1 MRFDLINI
9 VKESLAAKIIA
20 TFVLLLF
27 IPSSF
32 TAAFFIYDKNKHE
45 KLEIIHSGFMLL
57 EVVVLLSKPGLIE
70 KSREKL
76 KNEVVGVFWDKDIA
90 QVAIYNRNGEPLLN
104 KTIKDSTAVKG
115 SYEETVRDRIAVF
128 KKLSSGSFPLFF
140 EDKDSF
146 KYYSPVFSGPK
157 VVINAGTLKANNKNL
172 ANDEIIGFV
181 YLQRDK
187 SVLKSK
193 TFKATLTFLLL
204 FTVSFL
210 VANAFIFYVAR
221 RITKPLDLLTEEVK
235 FLEQGKK
242 TKGINLNTEDEI
254 GKLASAFNRL
264 SKTIKTREKALEET
278 STQLLMAFEA
288 SNEGLYDFDFST
300 NNILFSPT
308 WYTML
313 GYEPYEIPSTV
324 ETVNKL
330 IHPEDRELVHKAELK
345 YITLKK
351 ERLMLEFRLRT
362 KSGDYKWI
370 ASRGKTV
377 EFDSNGKPKRLMG
390 AHIDITELKEAEQQI
405 KELSRQILSAQEIER
420 QKIARELHDNIAQ
433 NLSSLKILFQTLF
446 AGEADLSV
454 EAKDKAKHITDTIQ
468 SCIKDVRNMSYDLC
482 PPEIDQL
489 GLVKAVA
496 KFCEDFS
503 KREKTEIDFSAL
515 GVNEDLLDREINI
528 NLYRIVQEA
537 LNNIKNHAEA
547 TSITIKLI
555 SSFPEIILR
564 IEDDGKGFDVK
575 KRKVAALSEKRMGL
589 ENMKERVRLL
599 SGEIRFQAKKNK
611 GTIIVV
617 KIPYKE
623 ESKWS
628 QTKES

>member
-1 MRFDLINI
+1 MRFDFISEI
-9 VKESLAAKIIA
+9 KKSLAARIISS
-20 TFVLLLF
+20 FVLLLF
-27 IPSSF
+27 IVSF
-32 TAAFFIYDKNKHE
+32 STASFFLYDKRKHE
-45 KLEIIHSGFMLL
+45 KLEIIHGGLMLL

-70 KSREKL
+70 ESREKL
-76 KNEVVGVFWDKDIA
+76 KNEVTGVFWDEDISE
-90 QVAIYNRNGEPLLN
+90 VSVYNRNFELLLN
-104 KTIKDSTAVKG
+104 KIFKENAAVKG
-115 SYEETVRDRIAVF
+115 PDKETLKDRKAVF
-128 KKLSSGSFPLFF
+128 KKVSSGVFPFFF

-146 KYYSPVFSGPK
+146 KYYSPVFSGGG
-157 VVINAGTLKANNKNL
+157 VVINTPNLKTNNINL
-172 ANDEIIGFV
+172 ANNEIIGFV
-181 YLQRDK
+181 YLEKDK

-221 RITKPLDLLTEEVK
+221 RITKPLDLLTKEVK
-235 FLEQGKK
+235 SLEQGKK
-242 TKGINLNTEDEI
+242 TKEINLNTEDEI

-264 SKTIKTREKALEET
+264 SKTIKAREKALEET

-288 SNEGLYDFDFST
+288 SNEGLYDLDLST
-300 NNILFSPT
+300 NNVLFSPT
-308 WYTML
+308 WYKML
-313 GYEPYEIPSTV
+313 GYEPYEIPSTL
-324 ETVNKL
+324 ETINEL
-330 IHPEDRELVHKAELK
+330 IHPEDRGLVHKAELK
-345 YITLKK
+345 FKTQKK

-362 KSGDYKWI
+362 KSGAYKWI

-405 KELSRQILSAQEIER
+405 KELSRKILSAQEIER

-433 NLSSLKILFQTLF
+433 NLSSLKILIQATI
-446 AGEADLSV
+446 AGEADLSY
-454 EAKDKAKHITDTIQ
+454 ITDTIQ

-489 GLVKAVA
+489 GLVRAVA

-503 KREKTEIDFSAL
+503 KREKIKIDFSAL